1 MNNNRRK
8 QLQAIREELQDIY
21 ERLDILCDEE
31 WAAYDNLPE
40 PFQDSERG
48 EKMQSAIS
56 TLESVRDQVWEAADE
71 IGEIWFP
78 ANAEVLS
85 GAMPARDQ
93 EQRSDG
99 IFRKY
104 DSSNDARADTVG
116 RWRSGNES

>member
-1 MNNNRRK
+1 MNSNRRK

-56 TLESVRDQVWEAADE
+56 TLESVRDQVSEALMRSAKFGSRLVSRE
-71 IGEIWFP
+71 RGG
-78 ANAEVLS
+78 VV
-85 GAMPARDQ
+85 
-93 EQRSDG
+93 RSDAG
-99 IFRKY
+99 AGSRTTK
-104 DSSNDARADTVG
+104 
-116 RWRSGNES
+116 RWNISET

>member
-40 PFQDSERG
+40 PFQVSERG

-56 TLESVRDQVWEAADE
+56 TLESVRDQVSEAADE
-71 IGEIWFP
+71 IGEIW
-78 ANAEVLS
+78 E
-85 GAMPARDQ
+85 
-93 EQRSDG
+93 
-99 IFRKY
+99 
-104 DSSNDARADTVG
+104 
-116 RWRSGNES
+116 